1 MASDFANP
9 SSGSSNIIA
18 RFVGQVAAQIW
29 LNRPPKAS
37 RFGQALPT
45 KGKPILVAAHNMNPG
60 EMKLTKPPLPSQDK
74 RWKIV
79 DAKMRRLGY
88 KADALIETLHAV
100 QESFGYLDEEALHFL
115 TRSLHVPPS
124 KVYGVATF
132 YNFFSLKPQGAHTC
146 VVCLGT
152 ACYVKG
158 ADKVLGAIEKYSG
171 IKSGETTSDKQL
183 SLLTARC
190 IGACAIGPAVIYDGV
205 IAGHQTPEHAVG
217 TLKGVL
223 ASAN

>member
-1 MASDFANP
+1 
-9 SSGSSNIIA
+9 
-18 RFVGQVAAQIW
+18 
-29 LNRPPKAS
+29 
-37 RFGQALPT
+37 
-45 KGKPILVAAHNMNPG
+45 
-60 EMKLTKPPLPSQDK
+60 MKVTKPPLPSQDK

-88 KADALIETLHAV
+88 KGHALIETLHAV
-100 QESFGYLDEEALHFL
+100 QESFGYLDEDALRFLAGALHL
-115 TRSLHVPPS
+115 PPS

-158 ADKVLGAIEKYSG
+158 ADQVLAAIEKNTG
-171 IKSGETTSDKQL
+171 IKSGETSSDKQL

-190 IGACAIGPAVIYDGV
+190 IGACAIGPAVIYDGI
-205 IAGHQTPEHAVG
+205 IAGHQTPEQAV
-217 TLKGVL
+217 TKLKGVL
-223 ASAN
+223 ANGP

>member
-1 MASDFANP
+1 
-9 SSGSSNIIA
+9 
-18 RFVGQVAAQIW
+18 
-29 LNRPPKAS
+29 
-37 RFGQALPT
+37 
-45 KGKPILVAAHNMNPG
+45 
-60 EMKLTKPPLPSQDK
+60 MKHIRPPLPSQDK

-88 KADALIETLHAV
+88 AGHGLIETLHTV
-100 QESFGYLDEEALHFL
+100 QESFGYLDQEALNFVAGAL
-115 TRSLHVPPS
+115 RVPSS

-158 ADKVLGAIEKYSG
+158 AADVLAAIEKQSG
-171 IKSGETTSDKQL
+171 IKAGETAADKRL

-190 IGACAIGPAVIYDGV
+190 IGACAIGPAVIYDGLV
-205 IAGHQTPEHAVG
+205 SGHQTPETAIDK
-217 TLKGVL
+217 LKGVL
-223 ASAN
+223 VHAN

>member
-1 MASDFANP
+1 MKLIKP
-9 SSGSSNIIA
+9 
-18 RFVGQVAAQIW
+18 
-29 LNRPPKAS
+29 
-37 RFGQALPT
+37 ALPS
-45 KGKPILVAAHNMNPG
+45 
-60 EMKLTKPPLPSQDK
+60 EDK

-88 KADALIETLHAV
+88 KGHALIETLHTV
-100 QESFGYLDEEALHFL
+100 QESFGYLDEVALTFVA
-115 TRSLHVPPS
+115 RALHVPPS

-158 ADKVLGAIEKYSG
+158 ADKVLTAIEKYCG
-171 IKSGETTSDKQL
+171 IKSGETTSDNQL

-190 IGACAIGPAVIYDGV
+190 IGACAIGPAVIYDGSV
-205 IAGHQTPEHAVG
+205 SGNQTLELAVDK
-217 TLKGVL
+217 LKGVL
-223 ASAN
+223 SGGN